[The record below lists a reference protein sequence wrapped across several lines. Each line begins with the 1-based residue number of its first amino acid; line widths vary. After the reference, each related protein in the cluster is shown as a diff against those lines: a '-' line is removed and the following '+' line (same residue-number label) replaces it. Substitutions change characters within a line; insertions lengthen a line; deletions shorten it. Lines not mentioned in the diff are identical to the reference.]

1 MLGAFHTQVYDFTV
15 QRLRILLGQCTLL
28 STNFTIFACMRFL
41 GLPFHLSA
49 LFIIALASCENPAPP
64 RIDNLSFPLERLAGK
79 WQDMNRD
86 NAFYEEWSQL
96 DESSLS
102 GTGYVMSSA
111 DTVFIERLEIKP
123 IDNDL
128 YYIVGLSSNQRDETV
143 KFKMTEATAQRIV
156 FENPKHDFPKKI
168 TYELMPDSGMQVH
181 LNGHEAGQYTEI
193 HFLFVKGQ

>member
-1 MLGAFHTQVYDFTV
+1 M
-15 QRLRILLGQCTLL
+15 
-28 STNFTIFACMRFL
+28 NFTIFACMRFF
-41 GLPFHLSA
+41 GLPFLLS
-49 LFIIALASCENPAPP
+49 LPFIFAIASCENPAPP
-64 RIDNLSFPLERLAGK
+64 RIDTLSFPLERLAGK

-86 NAFYEEWSQL
+86 NAFYEEWSQI

-193 HFLFVKGQ
+193 NFLFVKGQ

>member
-1 MLGAFHTQVYDFTV
+1 MLGAFHTVVYAFSV
-15 QRLRILLGQCTLL
+15 QRLRNLLGQYTLL
-28 STNFTIFACMRFL
+28 SFNFTIFARMRFFAH
-41 GLPFHLSA
+41 PFILCA
-49 LFIIALASCENPAPP
+49 TLILALASCEDQAPP
-64 RIDNLSFPLERLAGK
+64 RIDELSFPLERLAGK

-96 DESSLS
+96 DESSLI

-143 KFKMTEATAQRIV
+143 RFKMTEATEQRIV

-181 LNGHEAGQYTEI
+181 LNGHEGGQYTEI